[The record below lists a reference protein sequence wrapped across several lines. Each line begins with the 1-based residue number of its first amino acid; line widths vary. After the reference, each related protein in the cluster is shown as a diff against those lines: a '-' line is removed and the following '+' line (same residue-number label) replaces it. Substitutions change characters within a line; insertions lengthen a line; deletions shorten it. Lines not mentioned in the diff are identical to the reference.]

1 VTKRQGN
8 DARLQCIK
16 PADSLSFSFFI
27 RLSETF
33 ANLLVRQNAWLQKAK
48 LRSRVRAAAKRKTI
62 NRGTKRRLRILA
74 LRFQNPAFHTKTRD
88 NLHQSS
94 SATAAPSAK
103 WPRTN
108 RHLSE
113 CKSGRLAKKAK
124 TPLFGMNNLWGELHA
139 HPLGFALH
147 QDCHHFSLSRQCLV
161 IALSETDI
169 KNLPQIAYFSSI
181 KIVCIYLS
189 KAS

>member
-1 VTKRQGN
+1 
-8 DARLQCIK
+8 
-16 PADSLSFSFFI
+16 
-27 RLSETF
+27 
-33 ANLLVRQNAWLQKAK
+33 
-48 LRSRVRAAAKRKTI
+48 VRAAAKRKTI

-94 SATAAPSAK
+94 SATAALSAK

-147 QDCHHFSLSRQCLV
+147 QDCHHFSLSRQFLV

-169 KNLPQIAYFSSI
+169 KNLPQIVYFSFNQNSVYLFI
-181 KIVCIYLS
+181 QGIVIYYYCHIALITNKINFLKWKKMGNRMVL
-189 KAS
+189 